1 MVRAGPD
8 YFAKL
13 RMNNILSEAFVQHHF
28 EESSKRLFMPLAR
41 LANRRTLND
50 LTFHDVALYAHLV
63 DILGFFVRQH
73 AYRGRVVI
81 HNESLAPRIA
91 QLLTVPQK
99 HLKLTALK
107 FFRGLVGVQD
117 TFFQALLTHNTNI
130 FGLILDIVTET
141 MPRDNLLNSAC
152 LELFEFIR
160 RENIKPF
167 VVHVV
172 ETYRERLLSITYVDT
187 FHDLVNRYE
196 QMQGYG
202 AEAMAAVVAEEEQAQ
217 AQAQAA
223 RMQRVQV
230 NGQHWQ
236 GIREMEAAEEAYFST
251 EDDEELAANPVFG
264 YAEWCCTSTL
274 QAIG

>member
-1 MVRAGPD
+1 M
-8 YFAKL
+8 
-13 RMNNILSEAFVQHHF
+13 
-28 EESSKRLFMPLAR
+28 
-41 LANRRTLND
+41 
-50 LTFHDVALYAHLV
+50 
-63 DILGFFVRQH
+63 
-73 AYRGRVVI
+73 
-81 HNESLAPRIA
+81 
-91 QLLTVPQK
+91 
-99 HLKLTALK
+99 K

-251 EDDEELAANPVFG
+251 EDDEEVRLRLPAAIVSYTKTVSSKPSLRICRMVLYFQPPSHWLTIRMMMMTMPWIRKPIPHEPRPRPRPKPKAKAKNPKKHPLHPQHKRRNR
-264 YAEWCCTSTL
+264 L
-274 QAIG
+274 QNDYQRSVAVKKKTKTN